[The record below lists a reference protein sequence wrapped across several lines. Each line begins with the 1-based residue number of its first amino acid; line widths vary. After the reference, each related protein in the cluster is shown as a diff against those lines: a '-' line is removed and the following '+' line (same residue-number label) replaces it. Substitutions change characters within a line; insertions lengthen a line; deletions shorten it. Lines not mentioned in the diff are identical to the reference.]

1 MIAEKELKRI
11 KNHSEK
17 IKQESEKIKKEI
29 RKKTTQYLLTAFGL
43 VTALAWNELIQS
55 VIKYLF
61 PFPKSNL
68 LSKAIYALF
77 LTIFLVLI
85 SLYLEKKEE

>member
-1 MIAEKELKRI
+1 MIREKELKKI
-11 KNHSEK
+11 KDSAEK
-17 IKQESEKIKKEI
+17 IKQESEKIKKEL
-29 RKKTTQYLLTAFGL
+29 RKKTAQYILTGFGL

-55 VIKYLF
+55 AIKYLF

-68 LSKAIYALF
+68 LLKALYALF

-85 SLYLEKKEE
+85 SFYLEKKEQ